1 MSRKSHKRELFRV
14 AFKMFILKSFD
25 GVSIPDIEK
34 ATGFTRGTIFHYADT
49 KLDLFR
55 QVVEYYV
62 LERQDIDRKIQVAD
76 DCTLRQFIDTYVKG
90 VERTMEALHEIV
102 GMDVPMRDCS
112 RAYLNM
118 MSQMSVLLPEIHKT
132 FLNAMAK
139 EERLW
144 IEVIGRGVESGELQN
159 DVQPTILA
167 KIMMSLFHGRTF
179 QDTLIDVI
187 LTSLILLMKTLF
199 KQMQPLY
206 ECVECEGGAKHHRA
220 THGLVVIS
228 PLFQE
233 VCRWHKNDAFSDIGR
248 IVNIPHAGEH
258 LAVMTDG
265 LPKFIVVDGRL
276 GKRLVHHLLQVI
288 QVSGLSVGVPTSIG
302 GE

>member
-1 MSRKSHKRELFRV
+1 MQDMSRKSHKRELFRV

-62 LERQDIDRKIQVAD
+62 LERQDIERKIQVAD
-76 DCTLRQFIDTYVKG
+76 DCTLRQFIDTYAKG
-90 VERTMEALHEIV
+90 VERTMEALHEII

-118 MSQMSVLLPEIHKT
+118 ASQVSVLLPEVHKA

-144 IEVIGRGVESGELQN
+144 IEMIGRGVESGELCS
-159 DVQPTILA
+159 DVQPAILA
-167 KIMMSLFHGRTF
+167 KIMMSLFYGRAF
-179 QDTLIDVI
+179 QD
-187 LTSLILLMKTLF
+187 SLINGMDPKLLKEEM
-199 KQMQPLY
+199 
-206 ECVECEGGAKHHRA
+206 
-220 THGLVVIS
+220 
-228 PLFQE
+228 
-233 VCRWHKNDAFSDIGR
+233 
-248 IVNIPHAGEH
+248 
-258 LAVMTDG
+258 LAVYERVKG
-265 LPKFIVVDGRL
+265 
-276 GKRLVHHLLQVI
+276 
-288 QVSGLSVGVPTSIG
+288 
-302 GE
+302 

>member
-62 LERQDIDRKIQVAD
+62 LERQDIERKIQVAD
-76 DCTLRQFIDTYVKG
+76 DCTLRQFIDTYAKG

-144 IEVIGRGVESGELQN
+144 MEVIGRGVENGELQN

-167 KIMMSLFHGRTF
+167 KIMMSLFYGRAF
-179 QDTLIDVI
+179 QDSLIDGMDPK
-187 LTSLILLMKTLF
+187 LLKEEM
-199 KQMQPLY
+199 
-206 ECVECEGGAKHHRA
+206 
-220 THGLVVIS
+220 
-228 PLFQE
+228 
-233 VCRWHKNDAFSDIGR
+233 
-248 IVNIPHAGEH
+248 
-258 LAVMTDG
+258 LAVYERV
-265 LPKFIVVDGRL
+265 K
-276 GKRLVHHLLQVI
+276 KQ
-288 QVSGLSVGVPTSIG
+288 
-302 GE
+302 

>member
-90 VERTMEALHEIV
+90 VEQTMETLHEII

-118 MSQMSVLLPEIHKT
+118 TSQVSVLLPEVHKA

-144 IEVIGRGVESGELQN
+144 MEVIARGVENGELRS
-159 DVQPTILA
+159 DVQPAILA
-167 KIMMSLFHGRTF
+167 KIMMSLFYGRAF
-179 QDTLIDVI
+179 QD
-187 LTSLILLMKTLF
+187 SLINGMDPKLLKEEM
-199 KQMQPLY
+199 
-206 ECVECEGGAKHHRA
+206 
-220 THGLVVIS
+220 
-228 PLFQE
+228 
-233 VCRWHKNDAFSDIGR
+233 
-248 IVNIPHAGEH
+248 
-258 LAVMTDG
+258 LAVYEMV
-265 LPKFIVVDGRL
+265 K
-276 GKRLVHHLLQVI
+276 KQ
-288 QVSGLSVGVPTSIG
+288 
-302 GE
+302 

>member
-90 VERTMEALHEIV
+90 VEQTMETLHEII

-118 MSQMSVLLPEIHKT
+118 TSQVSVLLPEVHKA

-144 IEVIGRGVESGELQN
+144 MEVIARGVENGELRN
-159 DVQPTILA
+159 DVQPAILA
-167 KIMMSLFHGRTF
+167 KIMMSLFYGRAF
-179 QDTLIDVI
+179 QDSLIDGMDPK
-187 LTSLILLMKTLF
+187 LLKEEM
-199 KQMQPLY
+199 
-206 ECVECEGGAKHHRA
+206 
-220 THGLVVIS
+220 
-228 PLFQE
+228 
-233 VCRWHKNDAFSDIGR
+233 
-248 IVNIPHAGEH
+248 
-258 LAVMTDG
+258 LAVYEMVKG
-265 LPKFIVVDGRL
+265 
-276 GKRLVHHLLQVI
+276 
-288 QVSGLSVGVPTSIG
+288 
-302 GE
+302 

>member
-1 MSRKSHKRELFRV
+1 MQDMSRKSHKRELFRV

-90 VERTMEALHEIV
+90 VEQTMETLHEII

-118 MSQMSVLLPEIHKT
+118 TSQVSVLLPEVHKA

-144 IEVIGRGVESGELQN
+144 IEVIGRGVESGELCS
-159 DVQPTILA
+159 DVQPAILA
-167 KIMMSLFHGRTF
+167 KIMMSLFYGRAF
-179 QDTLIDVI
+179 QD
-187 LTSLILLMKTLF
+187 SLINGMDPKLLKEEM
-199 KQMQPLY
+199 
-206 ECVECEGGAKHHRA
+206 
-220 THGLVVIS
+220 
-228 PLFQE
+228 
-233 VCRWHKNDAFSDIGR
+233 
-248 IVNIPHAGEH
+248 
-258 LAVMTDG
+258 LAVYERVKG
-265 LPKFIVVDGRL
+265 
-276 GKRLVHHLLQVI
+276 
-288 QVSGLSVGVPTSIG
+288 
-302 GE
+302 

>member
-62 LERQDIDRKIQVAD
+62 LERQDIERKIQVAD

-90 VERTMEALHEIV
+90 VEQTMETLHEII

-118 MSQMSVLLPEIHKT
+118 TSQVSVLLPEVHKA

-144 IEVIGRGVESGELQN
+144 IEVIGRGVESGELCS
-159 DVQPTILA
+159 DVQPAILA
-167 KIMMSLFHGRTF
+167 KIMMSLFYGRAF
-179 QDTLIDVI
+179 QD
-187 LTSLILLMKTLF
+187 SLINGMDPKLLKEEM
-199 KQMQPLY
+199 
-206 ECVECEGGAKHHRA
+206 
-220 THGLVVIS
+220 
-228 PLFQE
+228 
-233 VCRWHKNDAFSDIGR
+233 
-248 IVNIPHAGEH
+248 
-258 LAVMTDG
+258 LAVYEMV
-265 LPKFIVVDGRL
+265 K
-276 GKRLVHHLLQVI
+276 KQ
-288 QVSGLSVGVPTSIG
+288 
-302 GE
+302 

>member
-62 LERQDIDRKIQVAD
+62 LERQDIERKIQVAD
-76 DCTLRQFIDTYVKG
+76 DCTLRQFIDTYAKG
-90 VERTMEALHEIV
+90 VERTMELLHEII

-118 MSQMSVLLPEIHKT
+118 ASQVSVLLPEVHKA

-144 IEVIGRGVESGELQN
+144 IEVIGRGVESGELCS
-159 DVQPTILA
+159 DVQPAILA
-167 KIMMSLFHGRTF
+167 KIMMSLFYGRAF
-179 QDTLIDVI
+179 QD
-187 LTSLILLMKTLF
+187 SLINGMDPKLLKEEM
-199 KQMQPLY
+199 
-206 ECVECEGGAKHHRA
+206 
-220 THGLVVIS
+220 
-228 PLFQE
+228 
-233 VCRWHKNDAFSDIGR
+233 
-248 IVNIPHAGEH
+248 
-258 LAVMTDG
+258 LAVYERV
-265 LPKFIVVDGRL
+265 K
-276 GKRLVHHLLQVI
+276 KR
-288 QVSGLSVGVPTSIG
+288 
-302 GE
+302 

>member
-62 LERQDIDRKIQVAD
+62 LERQDIERKIQVAD

-90 VERTMEALHEIV
+90 VEQTMETLHEII

-118 MSQMSVLLPEIHKT
+118 ASQVSVLLPGVHKA

-144 IEVIGRGVESGELQN
+144 IEVIGRGVESGELCS
-159 DVQPTILA
+159 DVQPAILA
-167 KIMMSLFHGRTF
+167 KIMMSLFYGRAF
-179 QDTLIDVI
+179 QD
-187 LTSLILLMKTLF
+187 SLINGMDPKLLKEEM
-199 KQMQPLY
+199 
-206 ECVECEGGAKHHRA
+206 
-220 THGLVVIS
+220 
-228 PLFQE
+228 
-233 VCRWHKNDAFSDIGR
+233 
-248 IVNIPHAGEH
+248 
-258 LAVMTDG
+258 LAVYEMV
-265 LPKFIVVDGRL
+265 K
-276 GKRLVHHLLQVI
+276 KQ
-288 QVSGLSVGVPTSIG
+288 
-302 GE
+302 

>member
-1 MSRKSHKRELFRV
+1 MQDMSRKSHKRELFRV

-90 VERTMEALHEIV
+90 VEQTMETLHEII

-118 MSQMSVLLPEIHKT
+118 TSQVSVLLPEVHKA

-144 IEVIGRGVESGELQN
+144 MEVIARGVENGELRS
-159 DVQPTILA
+159 DVQPAILA
-167 KIMMSLFHGRTF
+167 KIMMSLFYGRAF
-179 QDTLIDVI
+179 QD
-187 LTSLILLMKTLF
+187 SLINGMDPKLLKEEM
-199 KQMQPLY
+199 
-206 ECVECEGGAKHHRA
+206 
-220 THGLVVIS
+220 
-228 PLFQE
+228 
-233 VCRWHKNDAFSDIGR
+233 
-248 IVNIPHAGEH
+248 
-258 LAVMTDG
+258 LAVYEMVKG
-265 LPKFIVVDGRL
+265 
-276 GKRLVHHLLQVI
+276 
-288 QVSGLSVGVPTSIG
+288 
-302 GE
+302 

>member
-62 LERQDIDRKIQVAD
+62 LERQDIERKIQVAD
-76 DCTLRQFIDTYVKG
+76 DCTLRQFIDTYAKG
-90 VERTMEALHEIV
+90 VERTMEALHEII

-118 MSQMSVLLPEIHKT
+118 TSQVSVLLPEVHKA

-144 IEVIGRGVESGELQN
+144 IEVIGRGVENGELQN

-167 KIMMSLFHGRTF
+167 KIMMSLFYGRAF
-179 QDTLIDVI
+179 QDSLIDGMDPK
-187 LTSLILLMKTLF
+187 LLKEEM
-199 KQMQPLY
+199 
-206 ECVECEGGAKHHRA
+206 
-220 THGLVVIS
+220 
-228 PLFQE
+228 
-233 VCRWHKNDAFSDIGR
+233 
-248 IVNIPHAGEH
+248 
-258 LAVMTDG
+258 LAVYERV
-265 LPKFIVVDGRL
+265 K
-276 GKRLVHHLLQVI
+276 KR
-288 QVSGLSVGVPTSIG
+288 
-302 GE
+302 

>member
-1 MSRKSHKRELFRV
+1 MQDMSRKSHKRELFRV

-90 VERTMEALHEIV
+90 VEQTMEALHEIV

-118 MSQMSVLLPEIHKT
+118 TSQVSVLLPEVYKA

-139 EERLW
+139 EEKLW
-144 IEVIGRGVESGELQN
+144 MEVIGRGVENGELQN

-167 KIMMSLFHGRTF
+167 KIMMSLFYGRAF
-179 QDTLIDVI
+179 QDSLIDGMNPK
-187 LTSLILLMKTLF
+187 LLKEEM
-199 KQMQPLY
+199 
-206 ECVECEGGAKHHRA
+206 
-220 THGLVVIS
+220 
-228 PLFQE
+228 
-233 VCRWHKNDAFSDIGR
+233 
-248 IVNIPHAGEH
+248 
-258 LAVMTDG
+258 LAVYERV
-265 LPKFIVVDGRL
+265 K
-276 GKRLVHHLLQVI
+276 KR
-288 QVSGLSVGVPTSIG
+288 
-302 GE
+302 

>member
-1 MSRKSHKRELFRV
+1 MQDMSRKSHKRELFRV

-76 DCTLRQFIDTYVKG
+76 DCTLRQFIDTYAKG
-90 VERTMEALHEIV
+90 VERTMEALHEII

-118 MSQMSVLLPEIHKT
+118 ASQVSVLLPEVHKA

-144 IEVIGRGVESGELQN
+144 IEVIGRGVENGELRS
-159 DVQPTILA
+159 DVQPAILA
-167 KIMMSLFHGRTF
+167 KIMMSLFYGRAF
-179 QDTLIDVI
+179 QD
-187 LTSLILLMKTLF
+187 SLINGMDPKLLKEEM
-199 KQMQPLY
+199 
-206 ECVECEGGAKHHRA
+206 
-220 THGLVVIS
+220 
-228 PLFQE
+228 
-233 VCRWHKNDAFSDIGR
+233 
-248 IVNIPHAGEH
+248 
-258 LAVMTDG
+258 LAVYERVKG
-265 LPKFIVVDGRL
+265 
-276 GKRLVHHLLQVI
+276 
-288 QVSGLSVGVPTSIG
+288 
-302 GE
+302 

>member
-90 VERTMEALHEIV
+90 VEQTMEALHEIV

-118 MSQMSVLLPEIHKT
+118 TSQVSVLLPEVHKA

-144 IEVIGRGVESGELQN
+144 MEVIARGVESGELCS
-159 DVQPTILA
+159 DVQPAILA
-167 KIMMSLFHGRTF
+167 KIMMSLFYGRAF
-179 QDTLIDVI
+179 QD
-187 LTSLILLMKTLF
+187 SLINGMDPKLLKEEM
-199 KQMQPLY
+199 
-206 ECVECEGGAKHHRA
+206 
-220 THGLVVIS
+220 
-228 PLFQE
+228 
-233 VCRWHKNDAFSDIGR
+233 
-248 IVNIPHAGEH
+248 
-258 LAVMTDG
+258 LAVYEMV
-265 LPKFIVVDGRL
+265 K
-276 GKRLVHHLLQVI
+276 KQ
-288 QVSGLSVGVPTSIG
+288 
-302 GE
+302 

>member
-1 MSRKSHKRELFRV
+1 MQDMSRKSHKRELFRV

-62 LERQDIDRKIQVAD
+62 LERQDIERKIQVAD

-90 VERTMEALHEIV
+90 VEQTMETLHEII

-118 MSQMSVLLPEIHKT
+118 ASQVSVLLPEVHKA

-144 IEVIGRGVESGELQN
+144 IEVIGRGVESGELCS
-159 DVQPTILA
+159 DVQPAILA
-167 KIMMSLFHGRTF
+167 KIMMSLFYGRAF
-179 QDTLIDVI
+179 QD
-187 LTSLILLMKTLF
+187 SLINGMDPKLLKEEM
-199 KQMQPLY
+199 
-206 ECVECEGGAKHHRA
+206 
-220 THGLVVIS
+220 
-228 PLFQE
+228 
-233 VCRWHKNDAFSDIGR
+233 
-248 IVNIPHAGEH
+248 
-258 LAVMTDG
+258 LAVYEMV
-265 LPKFIVVDGRL
+265 K
-276 GKRLVHHLLQVI
+276 KQ
-288 QVSGLSVGVPTSIG
+288 
-302 GE
+302 

>member
-1 MSRKSHKRELFRV
+1 MQDMSRKSHKRELFRV

-62 LERQDIDRKIQVAD
+62 LERQDIERKIQVAD
-76 DCTLRQFIDTYVKG
+76 DCTLRQFIDTYAKG
-90 VERTMEALHEIV
+90 VEQTMETLHEII

-118 MSQMSVLLPEIHKT
+118 TSQVSVLLPEVHKA

-144 IEVIGRGVESGELQN
+144 MEVIARGVENGELRS
-159 DVQPTILA
+159 DVQPAILA
-167 KIMMSLFHGRTF
+167 KIMMSLFYGRAF
-179 QDTLIDVI
+179 QD
-187 LTSLILLMKTLF
+187 SLINGMDPKLLKEEM
-199 KQMQPLY
+199 
-206 ECVECEGGAKHHRA
+206 
-220 THGLVVIS
+220 
-228 PLFQE
+228 
-233 VCRWHKNDAFSDIGR
+233 
-248 IVNIPHAGEH
+248 
-258 LAVMTDG
+258 LAVYEMVKG
-265 LPKFIVVDGRL
+265 
-276 GKRLVHHLLQVI
+276 
-288 QVSGLSVGVPTSIG
+288 
-302 GE
+302 

>member
-1 MSRKSHKRELFRV
+1 MQDMSRKSHKRELFRV

-62 LERQDIDRKIQVAD
+62 LERQDIERKIQVAD
-76 DCTLRQFIDTYVKG
+76 DCTLRQFIDTYAKG
-90 VERTMEALHEIV
+90 VERTMEALHEII

-118 MSQMSVLLPEIHKT
+118 ASQVSVLLPKVHKA

-144 IEVIGRGVESGELQN
+144 MEVIARGVENGELRN
-159 DVQPTILA
+159 DVQPAILA
-167 KIMMSLFHGRTF
+167 KIMMSLFYGRAF
-179 QDTLIDVI
+179 QDSLIDGMDPK
-187 LTSLILLMKTLF
+187 LLKEEM
-199 KQMQPLY
+199 
-206 ECVECEGGAKHHRA
+206 
-220 THGLVVIS
+220 
-228 PLFQE
+228 
-233 VCRWHKNDAFSDIGR
+233 
-248 IVNIPHAGEH
+248 
-258 LAVMTDG
+258 LAVYEMVKG
-265 LPKFIVVDGRL
+265 
-276 GKRLVHHLLQVI
+276 
-288 QVSGLSVGVPTSIG
+288 
-302 GE
+302 

>member
-1 MSRKSHKRELFRV
+1 MQDMSRKSHKRELFRV

-62 LERQDIDRKIQVAD
+62 LERQDIERKIQVAD
-76 DCTLRQFIDTYVKG
+76 DCTLRQFIDTYAKG
-90 VERTMEALHEIV
+90 VEQTMETLHEII

-118 MSQMSVLLPEIHKT
+118 TSQVSVLLPEVHKA

-144 IEVIGRGVESGELQN
+144 MEVIARGVENGELRN
-159 DVQPTILA
+159 DVQPAILA
-167 KIMMSLFHGRTF
+167 KIMMSLFYGRAF
-179 QDTLIDVI
+179 QD
-187 LTSLILLMKTLF
+187 SLINGMDPKLLKEEM
-199 KQMQPLY
+199 
-206 ECVECEGGAKHHRA
+206 
-220 THGLVVIS
+220 
-228 PLFQE
+228 
-233 VCRWHKNDAFSDIGR
+233 
-248 IVNIPHAGEH
+248 
-258 LAVMTDG
+258 LAVYERVKG
-265 LPKFIVVDGRL
+265 
-276 GKRLVHHLLQVI
+276 
-288 QVSGLSVGVPTSIG
+288 
-302 GE
+302 

>member
-1 MSRKSHKRELFRV
+1 MQDMSRKSHKRELFRV

-90 VERTMEALHEIV
+90 VEQTMETLHEII

-118 MSQMSVLLPEIHKT
+118 TSQVSVLLPEVHKA

-144 IEVIGRGVESGELQN
+144 MEVIARGVENGELRS
-159 DVQPTILA
+159 DVQPAILA
-167 KIMMSLFHGRTF
+167 KNMMSLFYGRAF
-179 QDTLIDVI
+179 QD
-187 LTSLILLMKTLF
+187 SLINGMDPKLLKEEM
-199 KQMQPLY
+199 
-206 ECVECEGGAKHHRA
+206 
-220 THGLVVIS
+220 
-228 PLFQE
+228 
-233 VCRWHKNDAFSDIGR
+233 
-248 IVNIPHAGEH
+248 
-258 LAVMTDG
+258 LAVYEM
-265 LPKFIVVDGRL
+265 I
-276 GKRLVHHLLQVI
+276 KR
-288 QVSGLSVGVPTSIG
+288 
-302 GE
+302 

>member
-62 LERQDIDRKIQVAD
+62 LERQDIERKIQVAD

-90 VERTMEALHEIV
+90 VEQTMETLHEII

-118 MSQMSVLLPEIHKT
+118 ASQVSVLLPEVHKA

-144 IEVIGRGVESGELQN
+144 IEVIGRGVESGELCS
-159 DVQPTILA
+159 DVQPAILA
-167 KIMMSLFHGRTF
+167 KIMMSLFYGRAF
-179 QDTLIDVI
+179 QD
-187 LTSLILLMKTLF
+187 SLINGMDPKLLKEEM
-199 KQMQPLY
+199 
-206 ECVECEGGAKHHRA
+206 
-220 THGLVVIS
+220 
-228 PLFQE
+228 
-233 VCRWHKNDAFSDIGR
+233 
-248 IVNIPHAGEH
+248 
-258 LAVMTDG
+258 LAVYEM
-265 LPKFIVVDGRL
+265 I
-276 GKRLVHHLLQVI
+276 KR
-288 QVSGLSVGVPTSIG
+288 
-302 GE
+302 

>member
-1 MSRKSHKRELFRV
+1 MQDMSRKSHKRELFRV

-62 LERQDIDRKIQVAD
+62 LERQDIERKIQVAD

-90 VERTMEALHEIV
+90 VEQTMETLHEII

-118 MSQMSVLLPEIHKT
+118 ASQVSVLLPEVHKA

-144 IEVIGRGVESGELQN
+144 IEVIGRGVESGELCS
-159 DVQPTILA
+159 DVQPAILA
-167 KIMMSLFHGRTF
+167 KIMMSLFYGRAF
-179 QDTLIDVI
+179 QD
-187 LTSLILLMKTLF
+187 SLINGMDPKLLKEEM
-199 KQMQPLY
+199 
-206 ECVECEGGAKHHRA
+206 
-220 THGLVVIS
+220 
-228 PLFQE
+228 
-233 VCRWHKNDAFSDIGR
+233 
-248 IVNIPHAGEH
+248 
-258 LAVMTDG
+258 LAVYERVKG
-265 LPKFIVVDGRL
+265 
-276 GKRLVHHLLQVI
+276 
-288 QVSGLSVGVPTSIG
+288 
-302 GE
+302 

>member
-90 VERTMEALHEIV
+90 VEQTMETLHEII

-118 MSQMSVLLPEIHKT
+118 ASQVSVLLPEVHKA

-144 IEVIGRGVESGELQN
+144 MEVIARGMENGELRS
-159 DVQPTILA
+159 DVQPAILA
-167 KIMMSLFHGRTF
+167 KIMMSLFYGRAF
-179 QDTLIDVI
+179 QD
-187 LTSLILLMKTLF
+187 SLINGMDPKLLKEEM
-199 KQMQPLY
+199 
-206 ECVECEGGAKHHRA
+206 
-220 THGLVVIS
+220 
-228 PLFQE
+228 
-233 VCRWHKNDAFSDIGR
+233 
-248 IVNIPHAGEH
+248 
-258 LAVMTDG
+258 LAVYEM
-265 LPKFIVVDGRL
+265 I
-276 GKRLVHHLLQVI
+276 KR
-288 QVSGLSVGVPTSIG
+288 
-302 GE
+302 

>member
-62 LERQDIDRKIQVAD
+62 LERQDIERKIQVAD
-76 DCTLRQFIDTYVKG
+76 DCTLRQFIDTYAKG

-144 IEVIGRGVESGELQN
+144 IEVIGRGVESGELCS

-167 KIMMSLFHGRTF
+167 KIMMSLFYGSAF
-179 QDTLIDVI
+179 QDSLIDGMDPK
-187 LTSLILLMKTLF
+187 LLKEEM
-199 KQMQPLY
+199 
-206 ECVECEGGAKHHRA
+206 
-220 THGLVVIS
+220 
-228 PLFQE
+228 
-233 VCRWHKNDAFSDIGR
+233 
-248 IVNIPHAGEH
+248 
-258 LAVMTDG
+258 LAVYERV
-265 LPKFIVVDGRL
+265 K
-276 GKRLVHHLLQVI
+276 KR
-288 QVSGLSVGVPTSIG
+288 
-302 GE
+302 

>member
-62 LERQDIDRKIQVAD
+62 LERQDIERKIQVAD
-76 DCTLRQFIDTYVKG
+76 DCTLRQFIDTYAKG

-144 IEVIGRGVESGELQN
+144 IEVIGRGVESGELCS
-159 DVQPTILA
+159 DVQPAILA
-167 KIMMSLFHGRTF
+167 KIMMSLFYGRAF
-179 QDTLIDVI
+179 QD
-187 LTSLILLMKTLF
+187 SLINGMDPKLLKEEMLA
-199 KQMQPLY
+199 LY
-206 ECVECEGGAKHHRA
+206 EMVKK
-220 THGLVVIS
+220 
-228 PLFQE
+228 Q
-233 VCRWHKNDAFSDIGR
+233 
-248 IVNIPHAGEH
+248 
-258 LAVMTDG
+258 
-265 LPKFIVVDGRL
+265 
-276 GKRLVHHLLQVI
+276 
-288 QVSGLSVGVPTSIG
+288 
-302 GE
+302 

>member
-62 LERQDIDRKIQVAD
+62 LERQDIERKIQVAD

-90 VERTMEALHEIV
+90 VEQTMEALHEIV

-118 MSQMSVLLPEIHKT
+118 TSQVSVLLPEVYKA

-139 EERLW
+139 EEKLW
-144 IEVIGRGVESGELQN
+144 MEVIGRGVENGELQN

-167 KIMMSLFHGRTF
+167 KIMMSLFYGRAF
-179 QDTLIDVI
+179 QDSLIDGMDPK
-187 LTSLILLMKTLF
+187 LLKEEM
-199 KQMQPLY
+199 
-206 ECVECEGGAKHHRA
+206 
-220 THGLVVIS
+220 
-228 PLFQE
+228 
-233 VCRWHKNDAFSDIGR
+233 
-248 IVNIPHAGEH
+248 
-258 LAVMTDG
+258 LAVYERV
-265 LPKFIVVDGRL
+265 K
-276 GKRLVHHLLQVI
+276 KR
-288 QVSGLSVGVPTSIG
+288 
-302 GE
+302 

>member
-1 MSRKSHKRELFRV
+1 MQDMSRKSHKRELFRV

-62 LERQDIDRKIQVAD
+62 LERQDIERKIQVAD
-76 DCTLRQFIDTYVKG
+76 DCTLRQFIDTYTKG
-90 VERTMEALHEIV
+90 VERTMEALHEII

-118 MSQMSVLLPEIHKT
+118 ASQVSVLLPEVHKA

-144 IEVIGRGVESGELQN
+144 MEVIGRGVESGELQN

-167 KIMMSLFHGRTF
+167 KIMMSLFYGRAF
-179 QDTLIDVI
+179 QD
-187 LTSLILLMKTLF
+187 SLINGMDPKLLKEEM
-199 KQMQPLY
+199 
-206 ECVECEGGAKHHRA
+206 
-220 THGLVVIS
+220 
-228 PLFQE
+228 
-233 VCRWHKNDAFSDIGR
+233 
-248 IVNIPHAGEH
+248 
-258 LAVMTDG
+258 LAVYEMVKG
-265 LPKFIVVDGRL
+265 
-276 GKRLVHHLLQVI
+276 
-288 QVSGLSVGVPTSIG
+288 
-302 GE
+302 

>member
-62 LERQDIDRKIQVAD
+62 LERQDIERKIQVAD
-76 DCTLRQFIDTYVKG
+76 DCTLRQFIDTYAKG
-90 VERTMEALHEIV
+90 VERTMEALHEII

-118 MSQMSVLLPEIHKT
+118 ASQVSVLLPEVHKA

-144 IEVIGRGVESGELQN
+144 IEVIGRGVESGELCS
-159 DVQPTILA
+159 DVQPAILA
-167 KIMMSLFHGRTF
+167 KIMMSLFYGRAF
-179 QDTLIDVI
+179 QD
-187 LTSLILLMKTLF
+187 SLINGMDPKLLKEEM
-199 KQMQPLY
+199 
-206 ECVECEGGAKHHRA
+206 
-220 THGLVVIS
+220 
-228 PLFQE
+228 
-233 VCRWHKNDAFSDIGR
+233 
-248 IVNIPHAGEH
+248 
-258 LAVMTDG
+258 LAVYERV
-265 LPKFIVVDGRL
+265 K
-276 GKRLVHHLLQVI
+276 KR
-288 QVSGLSVGVPTSIG
+288 
-302 GE
+302 

>member
-1 MSRKSHKRELFRV
+1 MQDMSRKSHKRELFRV

-76 DCTLRQFIDTYVKG
+76 DCTLRQFIDTYAKG
-90 VERTMEALHEIV
+90 VERTMEALHEII

-118 MSQMSVLLPEIHKT
+118 ASQVSVLLPEVHKA

-144 IEVIGRGVESGELQN
+144 MEVIARGVENGELRS
-159 DVQPTILA
+159 DVQPAILA
-167 KIMMSLFHGRTF
+167 KIMMSLFYGRAF
-179 QDTLIDVI
+179 QD
-187 LTSLILLMKTLF
+187 SLINGMDPKLLKEEM
-199 KQMQPLY
+199 
-206 ECVECEGGAKHHRA
+206 
-220 THGLVVIS
+220 
-228 PLFQE
+228 
-233 VCRWHKNDAFSDIGR
+233 
-248 IVNIPHAGEH
+248 
-258 LAVMTDG
+258 LAVYERVKG
-265 LPKFIVVDGRL
+265 
-276 GKRLVHHLLQVI
+276 
-288 QVSGLSVGVPTSIG
+288 
-302 GE
+302 

>member
-62 LERQDIDRKIQVAD
+62 LERQNIERKIQVAD
-76 DCTLRQFIDTYVKG
+76 DCTLRQFIDTYAKG
-90 VERTMEALHEIV
+90 VERTMEALHEII

-118 MSQMSVLLPEIHKT
+118 ASQVSVLLPEVHKA

-144 IEVIGRGVESGELQN
+144 IEVIGRGVESGELCS
-159 DVQPTILA
+159 DVQPAILA
-167 KIMMSLFHGRTF
+167 KIMMSLFYGRAF
-179 QDTLIDVI
+179 QDSLIDGMNPK
-187 LTSLILLMKTLF
+187 LLKEEM
-199 KQMQPLY
+199 
-206 ECVECEGGAKHHRA
+206 
-220 THGLVVIS
+220 
-228 PLFQE
+228 
-233 VCRWHKNDAFSDIGR
+233 
-248 IVNIPHAGEH
+248 
-258 LAVMTDG
+258 LAVYERV
-265 LPKFIVVDGRL
+265 K
-276 GKRLVHHLLQVI
+276 KR
-288 QVSGLSVGVPTSIG
+288 
-302 GE
+302 

>member
-1 MSRKSHKRELFRV
+1 MQDMSRKSHKRELFRV

-90 VERTMEALHEIV
+90 VEQTMETLHEII

-118 MSQMSVLLPEIHKT
+118 TSQVSVLLPEVHKA

-139 EERLW
+139 EVLRSRLPGLAHQRHGPETAER
-144 IEVIGRGVESGELQN
+144 GNACGV
-159 DVQPTILA
+159 
-167 KIMMSLFHGRTF
+167 
-179 QDTLIDVI
+179 
-187 LTSLILLMKTLF
+187 
-199 KQMQPLY
+199 
-206 ECVECEGGAKHHRA
+206 
-220 THGLVVIS
+220 
-228 PLFQE
+228 
-233 VCRWHKNDAFSDIGR
+233 
-248 IVNIPHAGEH
+248 
-258 LAVMTDG
+258 
-265 LPKFIVVDGRL
+265 
-276 GKRLVHHLLQVI
+276 
-288 QVSGLSVGVPTSIG
+288 
-302 GE
+302 

>member
-1 MSRKSHKRELFRV
+1 MQDMSRKSHKRELFRV

-90 VERTMEALHEIV
+90 VEQTMETLHEII

-118 MSQMSVLLPEIHKT
+118 TSQVSVLLPEVHKA

-144 IEVIGRGVESGELQN
+144 MEVIARGVENGELRS
-159 DVQPTILA
+159 DVQPAILA
-167 KIMMSLFHGRTF
+167 KIMMSLFYGRAF
-179 QDTLIDVI
+179 QD
-187 LTSLILLMKTLF
+187 SLINGMDPKLLKEEM
-199 KQMQPLY
+199 
-206 ECVECEGGAKHHRA
+206 
-220 THGLVVIS
+220 
-228 PLFQE
+228 
-233 VCRWHKNDAFSDIGR
+233 
-248 IVNIPHAGEH
+248 
-258 LAVMTDG
+258 LAVYEMV
-265 LPKFIVVDGRL
+265 K
-276 GKRLVHHLLQVI
+276 KQ
-288 QVSGLSVGVPTSIG
+288 
-302 GE
+302 

>member
-1 MSRKSHKRELFRV
+1 MQDMSRKSHKRELFRV

-76 DCTLRQFIDTYVKG
+76 DCTLRLFIDTYVKG
-90 VERTMEALHEIV
+90 VEQTMETLHEII

-118 MSQMSVLLPEIHKT
+118 TSQVSVLLPEVHKA

-144 IEVIGRGVESGELQN
+144 MEVIARGVENGELRS
-159 DVQPTILA
+159 DVQPAILA
-167 KIMMSLFHGRTF
+167 KIMMSLFYGRAF
-179 QDTLIDVI
+179 QD
-187 LTSLILLMKTLF
+187 SLINGMDPKLLKEEM
-199 KQMQPLY
+199 
-206 ECVECEGGAKHHRA
+206 
-220 THGLVVIS
+220 
-228 PLFQE
+228 
-233 VCRWHKNDAFSDIGR
+233 
-248 IVNIPHAGEH
+248 
-258 LAVMTDG
+258 LAVYEMV
-265 LPKFIVVDGRL
+265 K
-276 GKRLVHHLLQVI
+276 KQ
-288 QVSGLSVGVPTSIG
+288 
-302 GE
+302 

>member
-1 MSRKSHKRELFRV
+1 MQDMSRKSHKRELFRV

-49 KLDLFR
+49 KLDLFH

-90 VERTMEALHEIV
+90 VEQTMETLHEII

-118 MSQMSVLLPEIHKT
+118 TSQVSVLLPEVHKA

-144 IEVIGRGVESGELQN
+144 MEVIARGVENGELRS
-159 DVQPTILA
+159 DVQPAILA
-167 KIMMSLFHGRTF
+167 KIMMSLFYGRAF
-179 QDTLIDVI
+179 QD
-187 LTSLILLMKTLF
+187 SLINGMDPKLLKEEM
-199 KQMQPLY
+199 
-206 ECVECEGGAKHHRA
+206 
-220 THGLVVIS
+220 
-228 PLFQE
+228 
-233 VCRWHKNDAFSDIGR
+233 
-248 IVNIPHAGEH
+248 
-258 LAVMTDG
+258 LAVYEM
-265 LPKFIVVDGRL
+265 I
-276 GKRLVHHLLQVI
+276 KR
-288 QVSGLSVGVPTSIG
+288 
-302 GE
+302 

>member
-62 LERQDIDRKIQVAD
+62 LERQDIERKIQVAD
-76 DCTLRQFIDTYVKG
+76 DCTLRQFLDTYAKG
-90 VERTMEALHEIV
+90 VERTMEALHEII

-118 MSQMSVLLPEIHKT
+118 TSQVSVLLPEVHKA

-144 IEVIGRGVESGELQN
+144 MEVIGRSVENGELQN

-167 KIMMSLFHGRTF
+167 KIMMSLFYGRAF
-179 QDTLIDVI
+179 QD
-187 LTSLILLMKTLF
+187 SLINGMDPKLLKEEM
-199 KQMQPLY
+199 
-206 ECVECEGGAKHHRA
+206 
-220 THGLVVIS
+220 
-228 PLFQE
+228 
-233 VCRWHKNDAFSDIGR
+233 
-248 IVNIPHAGEH
+248 
-258 LAVMTDG
+258 LAVYEM
-265 LPKFIVVDGRL
+265 I
-276 GKRLVHHLLQVI
+276 KR
-288 QVSGLSVGVPTSIG
+288 
-302 GE
+302 

>member
-76 DCTLRQFIDTYVKG
+76 DCTLRQFIDTYAKG
-90 VERTMEALHEIV
+90 VERTMEALHEII

-118 MSQMSVLLPEIHKT
+118 ASQVSVLLPEVHKA

-144 IEVIGRGVESGELQN
+144 IEVIGRGVENGELRS
-159 DVQPTILA
+159 DVQPAILA
-167 KIMMSLFHGRTF
+167 KIMMSLFYGRAF
-179 QDTLIDVI
+179 QD
-187 LTSLILLMKTLF
+187 SLINGMDPKLLKEEM
-199 KQMQPLY
+199 
-206 ECVECEGGAKHHRA
+206 
-220 THGLVVIS
+220 
-228 PLFQE
+228 
-233 VCRWHKNDAFSDIGR
+233 
-248 IVNIPHAGEH
+248 
-258 LAVMTDG
+258 LAVYERVKG
-265 LPKFIVVDGRL
+265 
-276 GKRLVHHLLQVI
+276 
-288 QVSGLSVGVPTSIG
+288 
-302 GE
+302 

>member
-1 MSRKSHKRELFRV
+1 MQDMSRKSHKRELFRV

-76 DCTLRQFIDTYVKG
+76 DCTLRQFIDTYMKG
-90 VERTMEALHEIV
+90 VEQTMETLHEII

-118 MSQMSVLLPEIHKT
+118 TSQVSVLLPEVHKA

-144 IEVIGRGVESGELQN
+144 MEVIARGVENGELRS
-159 DVQPTILA
+159 DVQPAILA
-167 KIMMSLFHGRTF
+167 KIMMSLFYGRAF
-179 QDTLIDVI
+179 QD
-187 LTSLILLMKTLF
+187 SLINGMDPKLLKEEM
-199 KQMQPLY
+199 
-206 ECVECEGGAKHHRA
+206 
-220 THGLVVIS
+220 
-228 PLFQE
+228 
-233 VCRWHKNDAFSDIGR
+233 
-248 IVNIPHAGEH
+248 
-258 LAVMTDG
+258 LAVYEMI
-265 LPKFIVVDGRL
+265 K
-276 GKRLVHHLLQVI
+276 K
-288 QVSGLSVGVPTSIG
+288 
-302 GE
+302 